1 MNAITRLKDRTG
13 SSSVAIRKYMLAN
26 IPDNRTTWM
35 NHMFLGQLKKM
46 VADGILV
53 KVKDYYKISA
63 HYKEYVRK
71 LEQARRGGMI
81 GKMRGADVIE
91 DKTRSPPPP
100 GKARFKW

>member
-1 MNAITRLKDRTG
+1 
-13 SSSVAIRKYMLAN
+13 MLAN

-53 KVKDYYKISA
+53 RVKDHYKISA

-71 LEQARRGGMI
+71 LEQARRGGVI
-81 GKMRGADVIE
+81 GKMRGADVTE
-91 DKTRSPPPP
+91 DNTDDKEKNPPPSRQS
-100 GKARFKW
+100 KIRVVAAA